1 MTRELIIYL
10 HFRTF
15 AQRIF

>member
-1 MTRELIIYL
+1 MTRVLIIYL